1 MAVLVNLHSAEE
13 EKELLEFLDK
23 KKYDYKATSDFVLL
37 TPEQGDEII
46 RRDNAFAQG
55 KTGAR
60 NWDDIVRELENV
72 YR

>member
-37 TPEQGDEII
+37 TPEQGD
-46 RRDNAFAQG
+46 DNAFAQG